1 MGERRRKKNNK
12 NKLSSSSSQANRLN
26 RLKKK
31 KKNRGTMTLL
41 QVYKAGHTNL
51 ITSACLLNKS
61 ETSHP
66 LEWRNHSFNH
76 LYRHIQRS
84 KNRNYFVALFGSG
97 CHLHHNVGNVSH
109 LLQKYPSTTHA
120 IISIKAIVFTVQQ
133 KEWEETD
140 GQFFS
145 KKFKKQKR
153 AIGFNGIKKK
163 NPQSLHKTF
172 GNSPQPKTSSCGVF
186 LVLATRGRKVTIAVQ
201 TDLGIYIQ
209 NRSTLE

>member
-1 MGERRRKKNNK
+1 MPPEQKRDITSIRMTQPQFQPFVQTHSEKQEQELFCGTLWEWMPP
-12 NKLSSSSSQANRLN
+12 SSQCWKR
-26 RLKKK
+26 
-31 KKNRGTMTLL
+31 
-41 QVYKAGHTNL
+41 
-51 ITSACLLNKS
+51 IT
-61 ETSHP
+61 
-66 LEWRNHSFNH
+66 
-76 LYRHIQRS
+76 
-84 KNRNYFVALFGSG
+84 
-97 CHLHHNVGNVSH
+97 
-109 LLQKYPSTTHA
+109 PSTTHS

-140 GQFFS
+140 GHFFS

-153 AIGFNGIKKK
+153 AIGFNGIKKM

-201 TDLGIYIQ
+201 TDIGIYIQ